1 MSIVIDHLSYIY
13 SPKTPYEK
21 RALDDVSFTINDGD
35 FFGIIGHTGSGK
47 STLVSHLNALTRVT
61 AGSIRV
67 DDMDLSVKKLDFK
80 RLRKTVGMVFQYPE
94 YQLFDETVLKD
105 VMFGCKN
112 VGMTEEEATASA
124 RAALTAVGLDPDE
137 VGERSPFDLS
147 GGQKRRVAIAGVIAM
162 QPKVL
167 VLDEPTAGLD
177 PRGKNEILTLIGEI
191 KKTCPTIV
199 MISHNMDEI
208 ARCCN
213 RIAVMS
219 GGKLLGVY
227 EPKELFGAR
236 DKVQAAGLDLPGI
249 TALANRLADAGIA
262 VARDTL
268 TEASL
273 TEQLLVAWGGKTNA

>member
-1 MSIVIDHLSYIY
+1 MSIVIEHLSYIY

-21 RALDDVSFTINDGD
+21 RALDDVSFTIEDGD

-61 AGSIRV
+61 QGTIRV
-67 DDMDLSVKKLDFK
+67 DDMDLSAKKLDFK

-112 VGMTEEEATASA
+112 VGMTEEEATAAA

-191 KKTCPTIV
+191 KKMCPTIV

-227 EPKELFGAR
+227 APKELFGAR
-236 DKVQAAGLDLPGI
+236 DKVLAAGLELPGV
-249 TALANRLADAGIA
+249 TALANRLADAGLV

-268 TEASL
+268 TEAAL
-273 TEQLLVAWGGKTNA
+273 TEQLLAAWGGKTHA

>member
-1 MSIVIDHLSYIY
+1 MSITVEHLSYIY

-21 RALDDVSFTINDGD
+21 RALDDVSFTIEDGD

-47 STLVSHLNALTRVT
+47 STLVSHLNALTRVMQGT
-61 AGSIRV
+61 IRV
-67 DDMDLSVKKLDFK
+67 DDMDLSAKKLDFK

-112 VGMTEEEATASA
+112 VGMTEEEATAAA

-191 KKTCPTIV
+191 KKMCPTIV

-227 EPKELFGAR
+227 APKELFGAR
-236 DKVQAAGLDLPGI
+236 DKVLAAGLELPGV
-249 TALANRLADAGIA
+249 TALANRLADAGLA

-268 TEASL
+268 TEAAL
-273 TEQLLVAWGGKTNA
+273 TEQLLAAWGGKTHA